1 MKNMT
6 SKILKTNFFILLLI
20 VVTTYSCND
29 GKRFK
34 FAIIQFSHETC
45 TFCPG
50 GDTTI
55 EDWSKRVPFVSGE
68 ELLKSGGYTGGFVHQ
83 ASLFKDVELIGIN
96 SPDRVFGGSSRSWN
110 TKKSFE
116 HFMKIILDDL
126 KSKLPVDA
134 VQLSLHGAMAT
145 RDVPRPEAE
154 IAKRVRELVGPDI
167 PISGTFDLHGNEDG
181 EFLKWANAAFV
192 TKRFPHYDA
201 PLQGERSAN
210 FLYRSVKN
218 KFKSTTAT
226 RKPGILTAT
235 VLQWTGAEPA
245 STIMERARRWENRNK
260 DVFVSV
266 FFGFPWSDVPDIG
279 ATIHVVTNN
288 NQQLADS
295 IADDMNDYFL
305 RVKKEF
311 AGGSFLVPKQAVK
324 KTKMALQN
332 EKGPVALGDYSD
344 RQGDATWI
352 TKELIEQDV
361 EKFLIATL
369 RDENVL
375 KDLSQK
381 GAKKGDKFDY
391 KVGGYTGIQAGVP
404 VKISGEILFFG
415 SHFGYDKV
423 AVVKF
428 GKGNAVIIVPTYEQV
443 IRPSEIRF
451 GELNPDDFDVVVVK
465 SRVHFR
471 RGFDETGYSKTVMV
485 VDALGDFVGTTRLDA
500 LDYKF
505 GPIDQLYPFNKN

>member
-1 MKNMT
+1 MAKLEVL
-6 SKILKTNFFILLLI
+6 SCFILLLI

-29 GKRFK
+29 GEKFK

-55 EDWSKRVPFVSGE
+55 EDWSKRVPFVTGE
-68 ELLKSGGYTGGFVHQ
+68 QLLKSGGYTGGFVHQ
-83 ASLFKDVELIGIN
+83 ASLFDDVELIGIN

-167 PISGTFDLHGNEDG
+167 PISGTFDLHGNEDS

-311 AGGSFLVPKQAVK
+311 AGGSFLVPKEAVK
-324 KTKMALQN
+324 KTKMAY
-332 EKGPVALGDYSD
+332 K
-344 RQGDATWI
+344 
-352 TKELIEQDV
+352 
-361 EKFLIATL
+361 
-369 RDENVL
+369 
-375 KDLSQK
+375 QK
-381 GAKKGDKFDY
+381 GWSAFTKKNDDKKVNSTIDPKHAKGINIENISAVQNKGGKNFVVEVGDNEYYDPSEKDFIGGKSGKWEGNYNDWNNKRDTMLVNPSY
-391 KVGGYTGIQAGVP
+391 KVGDLI
-404 VKISGEILFFG
+404 
-415 SHFGYDKV
+415 
-423 AVVKF
+423 
-428 GKGNAVIIVPTYEQV
+428 
-443 IRPSEIRF
+443 
-451 GELNPDDFDVVVVK
+451 
-465 SRVHFR
+465 
-471 RGFDETGYSKTVMV
+471 DETDWETGKATKK
-485 VDALGDFVGTTRLDA
+485 A
-500 LDYKF
+500 K
-505 GPIDQLYPFNKN
+505 K

>member
-6 SKILKTNFFILLLI
+6 GKILKTNFFILLLI
-20 VVTTYSCND
+20 IVTTYSCND
-29 GKRFK
+29 GKKFK

-295 IADDMNDYFL
+295 IANDMNDYFI

-332 EKGPVALGDYSD
+332 EKG
-344 RQGDATWI
+344 
-352 TKELIEQDV
+352 K
-361 EKFLIATL
+361 
-369 RDENVL
+369 
-375 KDLSQK
+375 
-381 GAKKGDKFDY
+381 
-391 KVGGYTGIQAGVP
+391 
-404 VKISGEILFFG
+404 
-415 SHFGYDKV
+415 
-423 AVVKF
+423 
-428 GKGNAVIIVPTYEQV
+428 
-443 IRPSEIRF
+443 
-451 GELNPDDFDVVVVK
+451 
-465 SRVHFR
+465 
-471 RGFDETGYSKTVMV
+471 
-485 VDALGDFVGTTRLDA
+485 
-500 LDYKF
+500 
-505 GPIDQLYPFNKN
+505 